1 MTFKLQCQNRIDM
14 KSKNRLNICLLILV
28 GLLAVFIT
36 GCKKDD
42 IEQEPNTATDIDGN
56 VYHTVTIG
64 TQVWMVENLKVTR
77 YRNGDKIETTSPATL
92 DISGEVNPKYQW
104 AYNGDESNVAA
115 YGRLYTWYAITD
127 SRNVC
132 PVGWHIPT
140 LDEWTTLGNYLI
152 ANGYNYDGT
161 KTDNKY
167 AKSLAVS
174 SGWGAETTTGAV
186 GSNDYSAK
194 RNATGF
200 SAMPGG
206 LHSSGGTFEGMTW
219 GGIWWSSTSSSSGP
233 VASIIEIN
241 SHQCD
246 VNMQHEGLK
255 NYGFSVR
262 CLRD

>member
-1 MTFKLQCQNRIDM
+1 M
-14 KSKNRLNICLLILV
+14 KRKTRFNICTLIFV
-28 GLLAVFIT
+28 GLLFFFISS
-36 GCKKDD
+36 CKKDG
-42 IEQEPNTATDIDGN
+42 ISEEPNTVTDIDGN

-77 YRNGDKIETTSPATL
+77 YRNGDVIGTTTPATF
-92 DISGEVNPKYQW
+92 DISREVSPKYQW
-104 AYNGDESNVAA
+104 AYDGDESNIAT

-132 PVGWHIPT
+132 PAGWHIPT
-140 LDEWTTLGNYLI
+140 LDEWTALGNYLT

-161 KTDNKY
+161 KADNKY
-167 AKSLAVS
+167 AKSLAAS
-174 SGWGAETTTGAV
+174 SRWSSETTTGAV
-186 GSNDYSAK
+186 GNNDYSVV

-206 LHSSGGTFEGMTW
+206 LHSPVGTFEGMTL
-219 GGIWWSSTSSSSGP
+219 GGTWWSSTSSSSWP
-233 VASIIEIN
+233 VASIVEIYF
-241 SHQCD
+241 HKYD
-246 VNMQHEGLK
+246 VSMQHGGLK

>member
-1 MTFKLQCQNRIDM
+1 MTFKSHCQNWIDM
-14 KSKNRLNICLLILV
+14 KKKNRLNICLLILV
-28 GLLAVFIT
+28 GLIAVFT
-36 GCKKDD
+36 TSCRKEDSTTDGNMVK
-42 IEQEPNTATDIDGN
+42 DIDGN

-64 TQVWMVENLKVTR
+64 TQVWMAENLKVTR
-77 YRNGDKIETTSPATL
+77 YRNGDKIGTTSPATL
-92 DISGEVNPKYQW
+92 DISGEAKPQYQW
-104 AYNGDESNVAA
+104 AYDGKESNVAT

-127 SRNVC
+127 IRNVC

-140 LDEWTTLGNYLI
+140 LDEWTTLGNYLM

-161 KTDNKY
+161 KADNKY
-167 AKSLAVS
+167 AKSMAAS
-174 SGWGAETTTGAV
+174 SGWGSETTPGAV
-186 GSNDYSAK
+186 GNSDYSAK

-206 LHSSGGTFEGMTW
+206 IHSSSGTFEGMTW
-219 GGIWWSSTSSSSGP
+219 GGVWWSTTSSASWP
-233 VASIIEIN
+233 VASIVEIN
-241 SHQCD
+241 FHQCD